1 MSCIEVL
8 CIIFPECPLP
18 YLSVILFLKF
28 IKNMYLL
35 CFWRYMFQNNRKYR
49 VTVVHIIQNVQSVN
63 GLFPVDIFQ
72 DLTAIL
78 EIFLK
83 VTIMPIML
91 LIVKITLL
99 AILIMMGQVKAMIMI
114 LMMKFLREICLINC
128 FKAITLLM
136 MIMMMKFGA
145 TNVNL

>member
-8 CIIFPECPLP
+8 CITFPECPLP
-18 YLSVILFLKF
+18 CLSVILFLKF
-28 IKNMYLL
+28 TKNMYLL

-83 VTIMPIML
+83 VTMMPIML

-99 AILIMMGQVKAMIMI
+99 AILIMMGQVEAMIMI

-128 FKAITLLM
+128 FKAITLM
-136 MIMMMKFGA
+136 MTKFGA
-145 TNVNL
+145 INVNM